1 MNTLTTATLTLIVGL
16 LGGYYVGM
24 QSVPQ
29 TMVHEMN
36 MTGAMDSMTMGLE
49 GKIGVELEKAFLTE
63 MIVHH
68 EGAVAMAQ
76 QLLKGTTR
84 SELVTLGNGIITAQT
99 KEITQMKRWLQTW
112 FTY

>member
-1 MNTLTTATLTLIVGL
+1 
-16 LGGYYVGM
+16 
-24 QSVPQ
+24 
-29 TMVHEMN
+29 
-36 MTGAMDSMTMGLE
+36 
-49 GKIGVELEKAFLTE
+49 
-63 MIVHH
+63 
-68 EGAVAMAQ
+68 MAQ